1 MYVCKAKSSD
11 DSYSQGSLFYSQTLR
26 GRRPTWR
33 STRVRPKAE
42 GDLRAREAS
51 LNDVHWPWGCA
62 KMSDTCPCSD

>member
-42 GDLRAREAS
+42 GDLRAER
-51 LNDVHWPWGCA
+51 LV
-62 KMSDTCPCSD
+62 